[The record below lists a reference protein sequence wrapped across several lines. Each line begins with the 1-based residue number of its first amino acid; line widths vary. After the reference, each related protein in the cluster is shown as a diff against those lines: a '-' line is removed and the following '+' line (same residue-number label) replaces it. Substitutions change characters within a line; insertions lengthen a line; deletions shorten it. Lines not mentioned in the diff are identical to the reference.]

1 MLASPGTFG
10 YTSLV
15 PSTISVSGL
24 AIPEL
29 LPTAK
34 IPTGRRLLTSDTFTH
49 GHMSKEEKERT
60 VLNLFV
66 LGSLIFLFI
75 FTWVTLI
82 NILINVYFETV
93 HPSTVVINQGITEED
108 LVSAIYKQLVYAV
121 IVTIILILFYW
132 LFW

>member
-10 YTSLV
+10 YTALV

-34 IPTGRRLLTSDTFTH
+34 IPTGRKLITH
-49 GHMSKEEKERT
+49 EHMSKEEKERT
-60 VLNLFV
+60 IINLFV

-75 FTWVTLI
+75 FVWVTLI
-82 NILINVYFETV
+82 NILINVFFEITN
-93 HPSTVVINQGITEED
+93 PSTTIINQGITDED
-108 LVSAIYKQLVYAV
+108 LLSAVYKQLVYAI
-121 IVTIILILFYW
+121 IVTIILVSFYW